1 MQPRNFLIKR
11 LIVSALLGLLI
22 GVLVSEVPFLFLR
35 ETARAPREIV
45 LTIPAGTADQIAR
58 GEQPPTIPR
67 KHDFRGGGQ
76 ARGKQ

>member
-45 LTIPAGTADQIAR
+45 LTIPARTA
-58 GEQPPTIPR
+58 T
-67 KHDFRGGGQ
+67 
-76 ARGKQ
+76 